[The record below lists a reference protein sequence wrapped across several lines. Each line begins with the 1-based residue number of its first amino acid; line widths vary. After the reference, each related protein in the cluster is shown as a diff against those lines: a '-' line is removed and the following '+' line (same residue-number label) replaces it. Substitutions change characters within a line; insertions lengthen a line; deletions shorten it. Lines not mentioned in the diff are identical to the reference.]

1 MIKKTTKKYKVLIII
16 LFLLILILLCVF
28 NKFPIVKIGK
38 EFHTVFA
45 TELVLREA
53 YDETVYDN
61 EDVEALEKM
70 RFVKKLKLIGT
81 EITDLSFL
89 ENMSNL
95 EHFFHM
101 GSYFNP
107 ITDWHYL
114 QECKNMTVF
123 CGEVVYINDLSV
135 FSGLT
140 KLEELYIE
148 YEYNLP
154 LGVDNA
160 EVLVSDL
167 SGLET
172 LVNLKKFYINGRG
185 ISDISQLKNCQKITH
200 LGLRGVNAETDC
212 SVLLELP
219 ELTEL
224 NMDIDT
230 LPDEIKEKLIAK
242 GVEVYEYDY

>member
-95 EHFFHM
+95 EHFFYM

-172 LVNLKKFYINGRG
+172 LVNLKKFYINGRD

>member
-1 MIKKTTKKYKVLIII
+1 MMKKTTKKNIGIIVI
-16 LFLLILILLCVF
+16 SFLLIVILLCVF

-45 TELVLREA
+45 TELKLNDT
-53 YDETVYDN
+53 DEEIVYDN
-61 EDVEALEKM
+61 NDVSTLNRMGFLEEFEM
-70 RFVKKLKLIGT
+70 YNT
-81 EITDLSFL
+81 DITDLSFL
-89 ENMSNL
+89 KNMPNL
-95 EHFFHM
+95 KHFYCNC
-101 GSYFNP
+101 SLENP
-107 ITDWHYL
+107 ITDWRYL
-114 QECKNMTVF
+114 QECKKMTVF
-123 CGEVVYINDLSV
+123 CGEMIYINDLSA
-135 FSGLT
+135 FKGLT
-140 KLEELYIE
+140 ELEELYLE
-148 YEYNLP
+148 YMYEMP
-154 LGVDNA
+154 LMVDNA

-172 LVNLKKFYINGRG
+172 LVNLKKCYINGRG
-185 ISDISQLKNCQKITH
+185 ISDISQLKSCQKITH